1 MSDSRHKC
9 ESISLEEA
17 TIYNMWEITAEG
29 HLGQTMIQG
38 RNCRPLFWQV
48 NCSLENHPC
57 AR

>member
-29 HLGQTMIQG
+29 HL
-38 RNCRPLFWQV
+38 
-48 NCSLENHPC
+48 
-57 AR
+57 